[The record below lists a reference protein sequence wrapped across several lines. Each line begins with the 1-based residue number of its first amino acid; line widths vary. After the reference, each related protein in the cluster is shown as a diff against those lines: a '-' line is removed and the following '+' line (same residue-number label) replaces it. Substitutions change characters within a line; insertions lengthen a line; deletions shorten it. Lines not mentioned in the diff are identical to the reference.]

1 MKVAQE
7 GRATYSSLFRVLS
20 LIGLALL
27 KPVHVHSW
35 APAKSLSRH
44 RPNKLKNRFCSSLR
58 SFKGETENGPWANDG
73 FRRSSIPT
81 KRRDSTSNGRT
92 LLLQELELIIRLFFA
107 CIGMSIILISWEDI
121 SMYHPMRIESSTSL
135 ATTSSRDSTSL
146 TIPPKSLL
154 RWGRSTV
161 RGLASG
167 VTERQAISAAG
178 DLESTTYKNLPSYNE
193 VMLTH
198 RTDRIPLW
206 SKDVLV
212 QKTSRNDV
220 VDSVRA
226 IQMALL
232 RIQDSQELAR
242 NYEWDELTE
251 SLNDKILRS
260 DLQNAC
266 YILKGADEFLSREA
280 RDEIGFDWGS
290 CAWRHCGALSD
301 AQEAIDAL
309 EHQIGMLEPF
319 ECVYCLD
326 VVERSLR
333 DMLAVTSKY
342 ADTSLKI
349 PDYVPIQRMS
359 DLSNQEDDGL
369 DRQDAEYMDA
379 LSILRNSEF

>member
-1 MKVAQE
+1 M
-7 GRATYSSLFRVLS
+7 
-20 LIGLALL
+20 
-27 KPVHVHSW
+27 
-35 APAKSLSRH
+35 SLS
-44 RPNKLKNRFCSSLR
+44 
-58 SFKGETENGPWANDG
+58 
-73 FRRSSIPT
+73 
-81 KRRDSTSNGRT
+81 
-92 LLLQELELIIRLFFA
+92 
-107 CIGMSIILISWEDI
+107 
-121 SMYHPMRIESSTSL
+121 
-135 ATTSSRDSTSL
+135 
-146 TIPPKSLL
+146 

-167 VTERQAISAAG
+167 GRERQAIVAAG
-178 DLESTTYKNLPSYNE
+178 DLESNTYKDLPSYNE

-206 SKDVLV
+206 STKDKDLLV
-212 QKTSRNDV
+212 AKTSRSDV
-220 VDSVRA
+220 VHSVRA
-226 IQMALL
+226 IQIALL
-232 RIQDSQELAR
+232 RIQDCQELAR
-242 NYEWDELTE
+242 NYEWDQLTE
-251 SLNDKILRS
+251 SLNEKILRS

-333 DMLAVTSKY
+333 DMLAVTNKY
-342 ADTSLKI
+342 ADTSIKI

-359 DLSNQEDDGL
+359 DLTDQDDDSL
-369 DRQDAEYMDA
+369 DRQDLEYMDT
-379 LSILRNSEF
+379 LEILRNSEF